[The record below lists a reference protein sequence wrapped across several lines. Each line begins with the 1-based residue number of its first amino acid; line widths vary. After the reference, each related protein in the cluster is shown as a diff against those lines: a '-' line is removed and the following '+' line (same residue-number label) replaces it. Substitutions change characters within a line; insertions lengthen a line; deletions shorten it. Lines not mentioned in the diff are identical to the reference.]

1 MVCICL
7 REQSR
12 VISLKGDSVG
22 CCAVSIKKK
31 IQKSG
36 SKNVFCVTY
45 LVIRNVPSVVSV
57 RDRVAELV
65 FACRQGQRVSTR
77 GDYLRLSKK
86 CYYAVCF
93 SNMWPPCSL
102 RRRGNLISSPGPVH
116 RGALC
121 LEWIRRAPLLGCKH
135 LGPRSSKG
143 EPGCTA
149 LPLVCSSTSNIISL
163 ILPFMSLLF
172 LQKKKREM
180 TDGFITA
187 KGWMLRPS
195 PGLRARRSPLTSA
208 LTPQSYLMHIQ
219 HKHSRVYVLISQR
232 GYDLL

>member
-1 MVCICL
+1 MRNHICMIKTHKNYFRHRKTRCRRQRGETSRTAIKYCYGVHLLARTKQSYLIEGGFSWVVCG
-7 REQSR
+7 EH
-12 VISLKGDSVG
+12 
-22 CCAVSIKKK
+22 KK

-36 SKNVFCVTY
+36 SKNVFCITY

-57 RDRVAELV
+57 RDRVAKLV

-77 GDYLRLSKK
+77 RDYLRLSKK
-86 CYYAVCF
+86 CYYAVCY

-121 LEWIRRAPLLGCKH
+121 LEWIHRAPLLGCKH

-149 LPLVCSSTSNIISL
+149 LPLVFSSTSNIISL
-163 ILPFMSLLF
+163 ILPFMSLLY
-172 LQKKKREM
+172 LQKKKKKWQM
-180 TDGFITA
+180 V
-187 KGWMLRPS
+187 L
-195 PGLRARRSPLTSA
+195 LPLKA
-208 LTPQSYLMHIQ
+208 
-219 HKHSRVYVLISQR
+219 
-232 GYDLL
+232 GC